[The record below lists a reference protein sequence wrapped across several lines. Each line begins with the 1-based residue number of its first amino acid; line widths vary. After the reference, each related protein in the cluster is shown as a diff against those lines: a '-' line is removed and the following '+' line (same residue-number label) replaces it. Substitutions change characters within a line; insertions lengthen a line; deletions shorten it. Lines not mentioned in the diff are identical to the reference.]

1 MRNIL
6 VSLAPDVDFNELFK
20 KLEDYHCVI
29 TFDNC
34 GGNFKSI
41 FSGNLHIVC
50 RKEDYITIQTVLKN
64 FV

>member
-6 VSLAPDVDFNELFK
+6 VSLATDVDFNKLFK
-20 KLEDYHCVI
+20 MLEDYYCVI
-29 TFDNC
+29 SFDNC

-50 RKEDYITIQTVLKN
+50 RKEDYTAIQKILKN

>member
-6 VSLAPDVDFNELFK
+6 VSLATDVNFNELFK
-20 KLEDYHCVI
+20 KLENYHCVI

-50 RKEDYITIQTVLKN
+50 RKEDYTAIQNVLKN

>member
-6 VSLAPDVDFNELFK
+6 VSLATDVNFNELFK

-50 RKEDYITIQTVLKN
+50 RKEDYIAIQNALKN

>member
-20 KLEDYHCVI
+20 KLEDYYCVI

-34 GGNFKSI
+34 GGDFKSI

-50 RKEDYITIQTVLKN
+50 RKEDYITIQTILKK

>member
-6 VSLAPDVDFNELFK
+6 VSLATDVNFNELFK
-20 KLEDYHCVI
+20 KLENYHCVI

-50 RKEDYITIQTVLKN
+50 RKEDYTAIQKVLKN

>member
-6 VSLAPDVDFNELFK
+6 VSLATDVDFNKLFK
-20 KLEDYHCVI
+20 MLEDYYCVI
-29 TFDNC
+29 SFDNC

-41 FSGNLHIVC
+41 FSGNLHIIC
-50 RKEDYITIQTVLKN
+50 RKEDYTAIQKILKN

>member
-6 VSLAPDVDFNELFK
+6 VSLATDVNFNELFK
-20 KLEDYHCVI
+20 MLEDYYCVI
-29 TFDNC
+29 SFDNC

-50 RKEDYITIQTVLKN
+50 RKEDYTAIQKILKN